1 MLSHNKLDSH
11 ERREAMYLLEQS
23 MGFVWQ
29 ASLRSVALLGVADH
43 LIDGKKTIE
52 QLASDVKVNED
63 FLYRIMRILA
73 SRGVFNELSE
83 GFFCLSQSAKFLCTE
98 HEFSL
103 RPAVLMLTDKTFW
116 HPAAEIEG
124 ILKGNQV
131 FNELF
136 GMPFYEYWEQSPA
149 STGEN
154 IFHAGMASM
163 SSVENE
169 VLVDSY
175 EFPENALVVDI
186 AGGLGNLLLCVLRRN
201 PTLTGILFDR
211 GDVLDSNRL
220 HLLNNDERWQTI
232 SGSFFEE
239 CPSADIYMLKYILMD
254 WPDLKSIQI
263 LKNCRRAMKH
273 NSRLLVFEPVIK
285 SDTNEQGRYE
295 IDILLLTSFDGGK
308 ARTEKE
314 FSVLLEKADL
324 KINRIIHTDSYLSI
338 IEAIPL

>member
-1 MLSHNKLDSH
+1 MLSCSNLNSL
-11 ERREAMYLLEQS
+11 ERREAMFLLEQS

-29 ASLRSVALLGVADH
+29 AALRSVALLGVADH
-43 LIDGKKTIE
+43 LIEENKSVK
-52 QLASDVKVNED
+52 QLASEVKVNED
-63 FLYRIMRILA
+63 FLYRVMRILA
-73 SRGVFNELSE
+73 SRGVFNELSD
-83 GFFCLSQSAKFLCTE
+83 GVFCLTQSAKFLCTN
-98 HEFSL
+98 HSFSL

-116 HPAAEIEG
+116 QPAAEIDG

-136 GMPFYEYWEQSPA
+136 GMPFYEYWEQSTA

-175 EFPENALVVDI
+175 EFPENSLVVDI

-211 GDVLDSNRL
+211 SDVLEGNRL

-239 CPSADIYMLKYILMD
+239 CPSADIYILKYILMD
-254 WPDLKSIQI
+254 WPDSKSIQI

-273 NSRLLVFEPVIK
+273 NSRLLIFEPVIK

-314 FSVLLEKADL
+314 FSVMFEEADL
-324 KINRIIHTDSYLSI
+324 KINRMIHTDSYLSI
-338 IEAIPL
+338 IEAIPV